1 MVDIEHLNKGRLMLR
16 EFISTSTLQERIAE
30 LGKTISEDYKNE
42 ELIIVVLLRG
52 SFIFAS
58 DLVRAIEGDLV
69 VDFMVVSSYQGME
82 TSGEVRIFKDLAENI
97 HDRHVLIVEDIVDTG
112 LTLTKII
119 DLLKSR
125 NPKSLETCS
134 LLSKPSRR
142 IKQVPIKYVGFSI
155 EDKFVVGYGL
165 DLDQKYRQVPYIAEM
180 IE

>member
-1 MVDIEHLNKGRLMLR
+1 MFKV
-16 EFISTSTLQERIAE
+16 FISESQLAKRIVE
-30 LGKTISEDYKNE
+30 LGKEISKQYNDEQI
-42 ELIIVVLLRG
+42 IIVVLLRG
-52 SFIFAS
+52 SFMFAA
-58 DLVRAIEGDLV
+58 DLVRAIGGDLI

-112 LTLTKII
+112 LTLTKI
-119 DLLKSR
+119 LEVLKSR

-142 IKQVPIKYVGFSI
+142 IQDVEVKYVGFTI

-165 DLDQKYRQVPYIAEM
+165 DLDQKYRQLSYIAEM
-180 IE
+180 VE